1 MGGLGNQMFQYAV
14 SFAQGQDVFID
25 FSFLQ
30 NNNKSNEH
38 FTARKFEL
46 DLFPNLNWKS
56 FTKRHRL
63 LYLSNSEHNL
73 LGRVRSLLGVYCKL
87 VVQQENEFVH
97 LPNHPNL
104 YFVGYF
110 QSEKYFQHKRA
121 ELLNTFDFPELDR
134 RNMPYLNEIMAVE
147 NSVSVHIRRGDYL
160 KPSVLEYH
168 GVLPDAYYTKA
179 LNHIVERYSDI
190 RLFVFSDDQDY
201 AKSLFGDSDKV
212 IYIQGNESSAWQDM
226 ALMTKCRHHIIAN
239 SSFSWWGAWLS
250 TELGITVA
258 PQNWFNPQRVRFN
271 IHDFIP
277 NSWIIIA

>member
-46 DLFPNLNWKS
+46 DLFPNLHWKS
-56 FTKRHRL
+56 FTTRHRL
-63 LYLSNSEHNL
+63 LYLSHSEHRL
-73 LGRVRSLLGVYCKL
+73 LGRLRSLLGFYCKW

-97 LPNHPNL
+97 IPNHANL

-121 ELLNTFDFPELDR
+121 ELLKTFDFPELDR
-134 RNMPYLNEIMAVE
+134 RNLPYLNEIMAAE

-168 GVLPDAYYTKA
+168 GILPDAYYTKS
-179 LNHIVERYSDI
+179 LEHIADRHSDTT
-190 RLFVFSDDQDY
+190 LFVFSDDQDY

-250 TELGITVA
+250 QKSGITIA
-258 PQNWFNPQRVRFN
+258 PKNWFNPQKVKFD

-277 NSWIIIA
+277 KTWEIMA